1 MTPALEVRGLV
12 IEYRSRRG
20 QVRALDGIDFAA
32 APGEAVGIV
41 GESGSGKSTLGAA
54 IGRLPVA
61 GVHHV
66 SGEVLIDGE
75 KIFGLGE
82 PALRTLRRS
91 RLGFV
96 FQDPIGTLDPTM
108 KVGRQVAAVLEASAD
123 RRAVD
128 GMLTDVGLDDVGR
141 VAQSYPHE
149 LSGGMAQRVA
159 ICMAMARRPSI
170 IVADE
175 PTAALDA
182 SIKGQILDLLVSR
195 CRDFDAVLILLSHD
209 LHAVRTCTGRV
220 LVMYGGRVVEAGET
234 ATVLDRP
241 KHPYTAALLRSA
253 VGREAPGGCVEPIAG
268 APAAFAKRQD
278 CCAFAPRCT
287 YVIEQCRSVRPEARH
302 VAHRDVVCHRADEAL
317 DLARAP

>member
-12 IEYRSRRG
+12 MEYRSRRG
-20 QVRALDGIDFAA
+20 RVRALDGIDFAA
-32 APGEAVGIV
+32 AAGEAVGIV

-61 GVHHV
+61 GVQHV
-66 SGEVLIDGE
+66 SGEVLIGGVG
-75 KIFGLGE
+75 IFGLDE
-82 PALRTLRRS
+82 PALRALRRS

-108 KVGRQVAAVLEASAD
+108 KVGRQVAAVVDGSAD
-123 RRAVD
+123 RGVVD
-128 GMLTDVGLDDVGR
+128 GILTDVGLVDVR
-141 VAQSYPHE
+141 HVAQSYPHE

-159 ICMAMARRPSI
+159 IGMAMARRPGI

-182 SIKGQILDLLVSR
+182 SIKVQILDLLVSR
-195 CRDFDAVLILLSHD
+195 CRDSDAVLILLSHD
-209 LHAVRTCTGRV
+209 LHAVRTRTRRI
-220 LVMYGGRVVEAGET
+220 LVMYGGRIVEAGET

-241 KHPYTAALLRSA
+241 RHPYTAALLRSA

-268 APAAFAKRQD
+268 VPPASAERQD
-278 CCAFAPRCT
+278 SCASAPRCV
-287 YVIEQCRSVRPEARH
+287 YVIDRCRSVRPEARH
-302 VAHRDVVCHRADEAL
+302 VAQRDAACHRADEAL
-317 DLARAP
+317 DLEGAP